1 MTKMALKDALLPREI
16 VALTTLPQSGFVQQP
31 ISDNV
36 GGVKV
41 FFEHTALCTL
51 KRAPF
56 RSN

>member
-1 MTKMALKDALLPREI
+1 MGSALARPAPASPVVPSQCPE
-16 VALTTLPQSGFVQQP
+16 QP